1 MKDAVAWYNKHADR
15 VTSTYESVD
24 PESLHSWLADLL
36 PEPPAIVLDVGAG
49 TGRDAAWLAGK
60 GYDVFAVE
68 PSNAMR
74 KACRTLHPSA
84 PVRWIHDS
92 LPGLDSTIRAGVS
105 FDAILSS
112 GVWMHLLPSQRP
124 RAFRKL
130 VTLLKPGGV
139 IAISL
144 RIGPADPDRG
154 MHPVDGAEIESL
166 AKNHGAIVQRALDS
180 ADHLG
185 REGVRWTNYALRL
198 PDDGTGALPLLRHVI
213 LNDNKSSTYKLGLLR
228 SICRI
233 ADGAAGLVR
242 QSGDDRV
249 SVPLGL
255 VALTWLRLYKPLLE
269 ADLPQSP
276 TNLRRGHRLGFA
288 QEGFE
293 KLGNF
298 SKLDMR
304 VGLRLGEADSAALH
318 QALRDAAETIRK
330 MPARHMKFPDG
341 TPILPVTRAGKAWR
355 LPATLVIDEP
365 YLRSFGEMLVPW
377 RIWQALQRFAA
388 WIEPALVEEWTR
400 LMQRYAE
407 TQGRNLL
414 RDRVA
419 AAMTWSDPTRDVN
432 LAKQRAGRLL
442 DSGKLHCVWSGK
454 ALSLNSLDLDHCFPW
469 SAWPCSDL
477 WNLMPTSRTVNQNE
491 KRAQLPS
498 APLMLASQDRI
509 MSWWES
515 AYGSSSPA
523 LRERFVLEAASSLPG
538 VGPSETDLD
547 AFFDGALAQRARLRH
562 DQQIPEWVGGKYSLR
577 MSGAL
582 RGEVS

>member
-1 MKDAVAWYNKHADR
+1 MKDAVAWYNKHADL

-24 PESLHSWLADLL
+24 PESLHGWLADLL
-36 PEPPAIVLDVGAG
+36 PEPPALVLDVGAG

-68 PSNAMR
+68 PSKAMH

-105 FDAILSS
+105 FDAILAS
-112 GVWMHLLPSQRP
+112 GVWMHLPPGQRP

-154 MHPVDGAEIESL
+154 MHQVDGAEIESL
-166 AKNHGAIVQRALDS
+166 AKNHGAIVQRALDL
-180 ADHLG
+180 ADQQG
-185 REGVRWTNYALRL
+185 REGVRRTNYALRL

-276 TNLRRGHRLGFA
+276 TNLRRGQRLGFA
-288 QEGFE
+288 REGFE

-318 QALRDAAETIRK
+318 QALRDAAETIRR
-330 MPARHMKFPDG
+330 MPAHYMTFPDG

-355 LPATLVIDEP
+355 VPATLVIDEP

-432 LAKQRAGRLL
+432 LAKQRAGQLL

-498 APLMLASQDRI
+498 APLMVASQDRI
-509 MSWWES
+509 MSWWE
-515 AYGSSSPA
+515 AAFGSSSPA

-562 DQQIPEWVGGKYSLR
+562 DQQIPEWVGEKYILR

-582 RGEVS
+582 GGEIS